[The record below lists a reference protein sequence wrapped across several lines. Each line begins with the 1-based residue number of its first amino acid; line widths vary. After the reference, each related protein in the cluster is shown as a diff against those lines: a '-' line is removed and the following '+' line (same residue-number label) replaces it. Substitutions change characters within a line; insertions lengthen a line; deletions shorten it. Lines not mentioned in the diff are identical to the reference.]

1 MMLDKGRGLG
11 HDPVAGSAQDRR
23 HEMGGEGERMAHATR
38 RGLIAGVTA
47 GLAMPALVRAQAGP
61 VRIGHLTPRTGFLG
75 PLGEY
80 AVMSMDLVVDE
91 INAGGGLMGRKI
103 ELLKEDSV
111 NPQTASTKA
120 ERMIERDKVVCIIG
134 EISSASCLTIA
145 QVAQRL
151 RTLFINTGGNSDA
164 LRGADCKRFMFHVES
179 QNSMYVKTVGRS
191 FMADGMVKG
200 KRWYSLT
207 ADYAFG
213 HDLLRVAKRFMEG
226 NGGTFAGDDLVPTD
240 ATDFS
245 AYLLKIRAAKPDL
258 VVLNLAGNQ
267 ITNFLKQY
275 AEFGLDFPCCGFGFD
290 TALAWAAGKGNF
302 VGTWPVVWHHLIET
316 PGSKQF
322 VAAFTKRYNKPPEN
336 QAWGEYIATKIV
348 AQAVNALQSTDSTK
362 IVEYFEQGTE
372 FDVLKTRPGYF
383 RKSDH
388 QLMHEMYAVTALP
401 ADKIRNQWD
410 IFSSSPPVPGPA
422 EKLEAIAST
431 PDEASCTF
439 AA

>member
-1 MMLDKGRGLG
+1 MQIG
-11 HDPVAGSAQDRR
+11 
-23 HEMGGEGERMAHATR
+23 ATR
-38 RGLIAGVTA
+38 RGLIAGAASVTA
-47 GLAMPALVRAQAGP
+47 GLAAPGIVRAQAGP
-61 VRIGHLTPRTGFLG
+61 IRIGHLTPRTGFLG

-80 AVMSMDLVVDE
+80 AVLAMDLCVDE
-91 INAGGGLMGRKI
+91 INAGGGMMGRKV

-134 EISSASCLTIA
+134 EISSASALTIA
-145 QVAQRL
+145 QVSQRT
-151 RTLFINTGGNSDA
+151 RTLFINTGANSDA
-164 LRGADCKRFMFHVES
+164 LRSTDCKRFMFHVES

-191 FMADGMVKG
+191 FMEAGMVKG

-213 HDLLRVAKRFMEG
+213 HDLLKVAKRFMEA
-226 NGGTFAGDDLVPTD
+226 NGGSFAGDDLVPTD

-245 AYLLKIRAAKPDL
+245 AYLLKIRSANPDL
-258 VVLNLAGNQ
+258 VVLNLAGAQ

-275 AEFGLDFPCCGFGFD
+275 AEFGLTIPCGGFGFD

-302 VGTWPVVWHHLIET
+302 VGTWPVVWHHLVDT

-336 QAWGEYIATKIV
+336 QAWGDYVATRIV

-362 IVEYFEQGTE
+362 IVEYFEKGTE
-372 FDVLKTRPGYF
+372 FDVLKSRPGYF
-383 RKSDH
+383 RASDH

-401 ADKIRNQWD
+401 ADKVRNPWD
-410 IFSSSPPVPGPA
+410 VFSSSPPVPGPG

-431 PDEASCTF
+431 PDEASCTLP
-439 AA
+439 A